1 MTTNLAGRTA
11 VVTGASSGIGRAI
24 AERLGA
30 DGAHVVLGGRTEE
43 AMAQSA
49 TRIVAAGGAAS
60 VSTGDVRD
68 PAVVEGLVR
77 RALDATGRLDIF
89 VNNAGVAYLGPVL
102 GGTVEQ
108 WRTMFDT
115 NVLALLV
122 GCTSAVAAM
131 RSLGTPGHLVNI
143 SSVAAD
149 EPASGVYGATKHAV
163 NVISRSLRLELL
175 DDPIQV
181 TTILPGVIASNI
193 VRTMDAAWLA
203 GIAAMT
209 GLDVEL
215 PPGERI
221 PDDVLERAQAALREY
236 VARPEDV
243 ADAVHYA
250 VTVDP
255 AVHIEEITVRPHKD
269 LAL

>member
-1 MTTNLAGRTA
+1 
-11 VVTGASSGIGRAI
+11 
-24 AERLGA
+24 
-30 DGAHVVLGGRTEE
+30 
-43 AMAQSA
+43 
-49 TRIVAAGGAAS
+49 
-60 VSTGDVRD
+60 
-68 PAVVEGLVR
+68 
-77 RALDATGRLDIF
+77 
-89 VNNAGVAYLGPVL
+89 
-102 GGTVEQ
+102 
-108 WRTMFDT
+108 
-115 NVLALLV
+115 
-122 GCTSAVAAM
+122 M

-255 AVHIEEITVRPHKD
+255 AVHIQEITVRPHKD
-269 LAL
+269 LSL